1 MFCLIGEGYGNL
13 ELSVDLQSQEQ
24 ETKFFSMTENTAYG
38 ETHVT
43 VSSSQDGSD
52 GFQTSKDGDW

>member
-1 MFCLIGEGYGNL
+1 MLYFYIMFCLIGEGYGNL

-24 ETKFFSMTENTAYG
+24 ETKSFSMTENTAYG
-38 ETHVT
+38 ETHV
-43 VSSSQDGSD
+43 D